1 MITLCHFSEKPHVV
15 YLQEVV
21 PETLEII
28 QRKCD
33 RYRCIVGRFSA
44 DEEMLEGEYFVV
56 ILLRRDA
63 VVYMSHEVLRF
74 HSSKMG
80 RVLLK
85 VQVFY
90 VMIVLNC
97 FKIHVVLWAIFF
109 KIFFPFAVA
118 RYIIFDEKK

>member
-1 MITLCHFSEKPHVV
+1 MCNFSEKPHVV

-28 QRKCD
+28 QQKCD

-44 DEEMLEGEYFVV
+44 DEETFDGEYFVV
-56 ILLRRDA
+56 ILLRKDS
-63 VVYMSHEVLRF
+63 VKYISHEVLPF

-85 VQVFY
+85 VQVLY
-90 VMIVLNC
+90 M
-97 FKIHVVLWAIFF
+97 
-109 KIFFPFAVA
+109 
-118 RYIIFDEKK
+118 